1 MSSPTSSPPTSPSI
15 SSPTSSPLLYKY
27 THHSP
32 YLSLK
37 SASGLYLHLESG
49 RRILDAT
56 SGAGVSALGHGNP
69 RVKAAI
75 AAQLDEIAYC
85 HPGFYKTSIAEKLA
99 DFLVSSTHSAMSRA
113 VLTGSGSEAVET
125 ALKLARQYFLE
136 LSPPQESRSRFIARE
151 GSWHG
156 ATLGA
161 LSVGDFKVRKH
172 LFEPLLPGNVTR
184 VSACNAYRGMRE
196 GEEEGEYVARLAQEL
211 EEEFVRLGPETVCAF
226 VAEPVVGAAL
236 GCVPSVPGYFQAM
249 KAVCDRH
256 GALLIFDEVMCGMGR
271 TGTLHAWE
279 QDGVA
284 PDIQA
289 IGKGLGSGYGIIS
302 AVLVNSR
309 VVSALQG
316 GSGYFAHGQ
325 TYQSHPVGC
334 AAALEVQ
341 RVIQD
346 EGLLGNVQN
355 MGSYLEGLLR
365 VRLRGCKYVGDIRG
379 RGLFWGIE
387 FVKDKETK
395 ETFEPGLKVAKRIHD
410 RGLMEG
416 YDIGLFPAT
425 GSAGG
430 GWSGDHVL
438 LAPPYVV
445 GKEDV
450 EEIVRRFGRVVDD
463 VFKEL
468 EEGMG
473 NL

>member
-1 MSSPTSSPPTSPSI
+1 MSSPTSSPPTSPST

-32 YLSLK
+32 YISLK

-49 RRILDAT
+49 QRVLDAT
-56 SGAGVSALGHGNP
+56 SSAG
-69 RVKAAI
+69 
-75 AAQLDEIAYC
+75 LDEIAYC

-99 DFLVSSTHSAMSRA
+99 NFLVSSTHGAMSRA

-136 LSPPQESRSRFIARE
+136 LSPPQESRTRFIARE

-172 LFEPLLPGNVTR
+172 LFEPLLPRNVTR
-184 VSACNAYRGMRE
+184 MSGRGE
-196 GEEEGEYVARLAQEL
+196 AEYVARLAQEL
-211 EEEFVRLGPETVCAF
+211 KEEFVRLGPEIVCAF

-249 KAVCDRH
+249 KV
-256 GALLIFDEVMCGMGR
+256 
-271 TGTLHAWE
+271 

-284 PDIQA
+284 PNIQA

-316 GSGYFAHGQ
+316 ESGYFAHGQ

-341 RVIQD
+341 RVIKD

-355 MGSYLEGLLR
+355 MGCYLEGLSR
-365 VRLRGCKYVGDIRG
+365 ERLQGCRYVGDIRG

-395 ETFEPGLKVAKRIHD
+395 ETFEPGLKVTKRIHD

-438 LAPPYVV
+438 LAPPYIV

-468 EEGMG
+468 EGDGKYGEAMRGRWE
-473 NL
+473 